1 MKKYINDTV
10 LNLPPSGIRKFFDIV
25 SQMEGAIS
33 LGVGEPDFVT
43 PWNIREAAIYSLEQ
57 GETHYTSNWGTLEL
71 REQISKY
78 MKKRFQLKYSP
89 KDQVLITVG
98 ASEGIDIA
106 LRAIVRPGDE
116 ILIPEPSYVS
126 YAPGV
131 TLANGVPVPIVTGV
145 ENKFK
150 ITAEALE
157 AAITDKT
164 RAIIMPYPNNPTGA
178 IMTKEDLD
186 KIIPV
191 FEKHDNIVIISDEI
205 YAELS
210 YTDKRHVSL
219 AQYQSLHERV
229 VILSGFS
236 KAYAMTGWRL
246 GYACGHPEIIGAMVK
261 IHQYTMLCAPI
272 MSQKAASEAIAQGM
286 QDSFASVEKMKRAYN
301 RRRRL
306 IVKRFNDIGLECF
319 EPEGAF
325 YVFPSIKSTGLSSMD
340 FCQALLK
347 SQKVVAVPGTAFG
360 ACGEGYIRCSYAYSV
375 ENINIALDR
384 IEKFLEEIKHDN
396 K

>member
-1 MKKYINDTV
+1 MKQYINDTV
-10 LNLPPSGIRKFFDIV
+10 QNLPPSGIRAFFDIV
-25 SQMEGAIS
+25 SQMDGAIS

-57 GETHYTSNWGTLEL
+57 GDTHYTSNWGTVEL
-71 REQISKY
+71 REQIAKY
-78 MKKRFQLKYSP
+78 MKKKFALSYSP
-89 KDQVLITVG
+89 KDQILITVG

-106 LRAIVRPGDE
+106 LRSIVRSGDE
-116 ILIPEPSYVS
+116 VLIPEPSYVS

-131 TLANGVPVPIVTGV
+131 MLASGVPVPIVTGV

-150 ITAEALE
+150 VTAEALE
-157 AAITDKT
+157 KSITDKT

-178 IMTKEDLD
+178 VMTQDDLD
-186 KIIPV
+186 KLIPV
-191 FEKHDNIVIISDEI
+191 FEKHPEIVIISDEI

-210 YTDKRHVSL
+210 YTSERHVSL
-219 AQYQSLHERV
+219 AQVPSLHDRV

-236 KAYAMTGWRL
+236 KAFAMTGWRL

-272 MSQKAASEAIAQGM
+272 MSQKAAAEAISQGLK
-286 QDSFASVEKMKRAYN
+286 DNFASVEKMKRAYN

-306 IVKRFNDIGLECF
+306 IVKRFNDMGLECF

-325 YVFPSIKSTGLSSMD
+325 YVFPSIKNTGLSSME
-340 FCQALLK
+340 FCQSLLE
-347 SQKVVAVPGTAFG
+347 SQKVAVVPGTAFG
-360 ACGEGYIRCSYAYSV
+360 ACGEGFIRCSYAYSV
-375 ENINIALDR
+375 ENINAALDR
-384 IEKFLEEIKHDN
+384 IEKFLKELKND
-396 K
+396 

>member
-1 MKKYINDTV
+1 MKHYINDTV
-10 LNLPPSGIRKFFDIV
+10 QNLPPSGIRAFFDIV

-71 REQISKY
+71 REEISKY
-78 MKKRFQLKYSP
+78 MKKRFSLNYSP
-89 KDQVLITVG
+89 KNQILITVG

-106 LRAIVRPGDE
+106 LRCIVRPGDE
-116 ILIPEPSYVS
+116 VLVPEPSYVS

-131 TLANGVPVPIVTGV
+131 MLANGTPVPIVTGA

-150 ITAEALE
+150 ITADSLE
-157 AAITDKT
+157 KAITGKT
-164 RAIIMPYPNNPTGA
+164 KAIIMPYPNNPTGA
-178 IMTKEDLD
+178 VMTQEDLD
-186 KIIPV
+186 TLIPV
-191 FEKHDNIVIISDEI
+191 FEKHPEIIIISDEI

-210 YTDKRHVSL
+210 YTEQRHVSL
-219 AQYQSLHERV
+219 AQVPSLHDRV
-229 VILSGFS
+229 IILSGFS

-246 GYACGHPEIIGAMVK
+246 GYACGHPDIISAMVK

-272 MSQKAASEAIAQGM
+272 MSQKAAAEAISQGLK
-286 QDSFASVEKMKRAYN
+286 DNFASVEKMKRAYN

-325 YVFPSIKSTGLSSMD
+325 YVFPSIKSTGLTSME
-340 FCQALLK
+340 FCQSLLK
-347 SQKVVAVPGTAFG
+347 SQKVAVVPGTAFG
-360 ACGEGYIRCSYAYSV
+360 ACGEGFIRCSYAYSA
-375 ENINIALDR
+375 ENINAALDR
-384 IEKFLEEIKHDN
+384 IENFLKEIK

>member
-10 LNLPPSGIRKFFDIV
+10 LNLPPSGIRAFFDIV
-25 SQMEGAIS
+25 TQMDGAIS

-71 REQISKY
+71 REQVSKY
-78 MKKRFQLKYSP
+78 MNHRFSLNYSP
-89 KDQVLITVG
+89 DNQILITVG

-106 LRAIVRPGDE
+106 LRSIVTPGDE
-116 ILIPEPSYVS
+116 VLIPEPSYVS

-131 TLANGVPVPIVTGV
+131 MLANGVPVPIVTGA

-157 AAITDKT
+157 NSITDKT
-164 RAIIMPYPNNPTGA
+164 CAIIMPYPNNPTGA
-178 IMTKEDLD
+178 VMTQEDLD
-186 KIIPV
+186 ALIPV
-191 FEKHDNIVIISDEI
+191 FEKYPDIIIISDEI

-210 YTDKRHVSL
+210 YMDKRHVSL
-219 AQYQSLHERV
+219 AETASLYDRV
-229 VILSGFS
+229 IILSGFS

-246 GYACGHPEIIGAMVK
+246 GYACGHPDIIGAMVK

-272 MSQKAASEAIAQGM
+272 MSQKAAAEAIAQGLK
-286 QDSFASVEKMKRAYN
+286 DNFASVKNMKRAYN

-306 IVKRFNDIGLECF
+306 IVKRLNDMGLECF

-325 YVFPSIKSTGLSSMD
+325 YVFPSIKSTGMTSME
-340 FCQALLK
+340 FCQTLLK
-347 SQKVVAVPGTAFG
+347 NQKVAAVPGTAFG
-360 ACGEGYIRCSYAYSV
+360 ACGEGFIRCSYAYSV
-375 ENINIALDR
+375 ENINTALDR
-384 IEKFLEEIKHDN
+384 IEKFLEEIRT
-396 K
+396 

>member
-1 MKKYINDTV
+1 MKRYINDTV

-25 SQMEGAIS
+25 SQLEGAIS
-33 LGVGEPDFVT
+33 LGVGEPDFAT

-71 REQISKY
+71 REHISKY
-78 MKKRFQLKYSP
+78 MKKRFHLKYSP

-116 ILIPEPSYVS
+116 VLIPEPSYVS
-126 YAPGV
+126 YSPGV
-131 TLANGVPVPIVTGV
+131 ILAGGVPVPVVTGV

-150 ITAEALE
+150 TTAQALE
-157 AAITDKT
+157 DAITDKT

-186 KIIPV
+186 KIVPV
-191 FEKHDNIVIISDEI
+191 FKKHDNIVIISDEI

-219 AQYQSLHERV
+219 AQYEELHDRT

-246 GYACGHPEIIGAMVK
+246 GYACGHPELIGAMVK

-286 QDSFASVEKMKRAYN
+286 HDGFASVEKMKRAYN

-325 YVFPSIKSTGLSSMD
+325 YVFPSIKSTGLNSME
-340 FCQALLK
+340 FCQALLE

-384 IEKFLEEIKHDN
+384 IEKFLEEIK